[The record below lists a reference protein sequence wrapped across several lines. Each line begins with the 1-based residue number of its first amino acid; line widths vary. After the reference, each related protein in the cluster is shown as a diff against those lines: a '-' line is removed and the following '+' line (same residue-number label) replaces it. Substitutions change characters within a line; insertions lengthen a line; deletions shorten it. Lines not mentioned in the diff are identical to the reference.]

1 MAIAIGI
8 ITMPKNARK
17 LQPSTTEQA
26 VRAPVQSAKRQ
37 KLTVF
42 LVTEDEALWP
52 QIGAEL
58 TAAMVLKQVDSIDEL
73 ISTTPGGQ
81 AGIVLWDARNH
92 ADPASVLSRVNLHSP
107 RFAMVALDKEGSGNA
122 WTLPTQHRQVVGHV
136 PLPISGDTFKNMLD
150 SAHEEAN
157 SRMALLGDGAA
168 GSAPVD
174 PPATPKRSWLIP
186 AAIGAAVVAGAA
198 VFFATR
204 GNGPD
209 AKAPEAKPART
220 APSPAAGGTAP
231 VAANP
236 QPAPV
241 KTPAAGDEQTY
252 VLIDKAQQAMLDRH
266 YIEPTSG
273 SALSLYREVLAI
285 DPSNGEARQG
295 LERLAEILIARVQ
308 GALDDRKFDVALQS
322 LESAR
327 SINPDDRRLAAL
339 DERIANVRSELGPAQ
354 IVAAMNAQNF
364 DRAAQLIEEATHTK
378 AIPAAK
384 LAQLRD
390 EIHRRRDEFEITRL
404 TKLAD
409 LRIQQDHLVEPHND
423 SAAYYLD
430 QAKQAGA
437 GVATLQPQVQEML
450 KHLAASA
457 RAAIDAR
464 HFSDADK
471 ILAEMRALAAPP
483 ASYSSLQHDLGAARA
498 QQPAAKS
505 DTPQFLDLAQARLA
519 QGKLTDPENDN
530 ALYYINQLRSTD
542 PRNPGLAPITATLQT
557 LILDRARSAFEAGDL
572 DKSQSLAQTA
582 ASLGGS
588 SDVDA
593 MMDKIRQRRS
603 TSGDVQQI
611 LEQNLTRNG
620 KLDVQYPSHA
630 LQSGIEGWVE
640 LSYTVLA
647 DGSVANVKV
656 TGSSP
661 PKVFDAAATRAV
673 AHLHYQPVLQNGSP
687 VAVST
692 MLRIVFRVPK

>member
-1 MAIAIGI
+1 
-8 ITMPKNARK
+8 MPKNARK
-17 LQPSTTEQA
+17 LQPIATEPA

-42 LVTEDEALWP
+42 LVTDDEALWP

-58 TAAMVLKQVDSIDEL
+58 TAFMVLKQVDSIDEL
-73 ISTTPGGQ
+73 ISTTPTGQ

-92 ADPASVLSRVNLHSP
+92 TDPAAVLSRVNLHSP
-107 RFAMVALDKEGSGNA
+107 RFAMVALDKEGSGDA

-136 PLPISGDTFKNMLD
+136 ALPFSGDTFKNMLD

-168 GSAPVD
+168 S
-174 PPATPKRSWLIP
+174 ATPVGPPTSTQRWWLVP
-186 AAIGAAVVAGAA
+186 AAIGVAVVAGA
-198 VFFATR
+198 VIFFATR
-204 GNGPD
+204 GGRSD
-209 AKAPEAKPART
+209 EKISAT
-220 APSPAAGGTAP
+220 APTPAASGAALPAATSQSALVKP
-231 VAANP
+231 VAA
-236 QPAPV
+236 
-241 KTPAAGDEQTY
+241 GEEETY

-266 YIEPTSG
+266 YIEPASG

-327 SINPDDRRLAAL
+327 SINPDDRRLTAL
-339 DERIANVRSELGPAQ
+339 DERIASVRSELGPAQ
-354 IVAAMNAQNF
+354 IIAAMNAQNY
-364 DRAAQLIEEATHTK
+364 DRAAQLIEEAAHTR

-390 EIHRRRDEFEITRL
+390 DLRRRRDESEITRL

-409 LRIQQDHLVEPHND
+409 LRIQQDHLVEPRND
-423 SAAYYLD
+423 SAAYYLE

-450 KHLAASA
+450 KRLASA
-457 RAAIDAR
+457 ARGAIDAR
-464 HFSDADK
+464 HFGDADRL
-471 ILAEMRALAAPP
+471 LAEMRTLAAPP
-483 ASYSSLQHDLGAARA
+483 SSYSNLQHDLAVARA
-498 QQPAAKS
+498 QQPLAKP
-505 DTPQFLDLAQARLA
+505 DVPQFLELAQARLG

-530 ALYYINQLRSTD
+530 ALYYLNQLRSTD
-542 PRNPGLAPITATLQT
+542 PRNPGLGPVTATLQNQ
-557 LILDRARSAFEAGDL
+557 ILDRARSAFEGGDL
-572 DKSQSLAQTA
+572 DKSQSLAQSA

-588 SDVDA
+588 GDA
-593 MMDKIRQRRS
+593 DALLEKIRHRRAS
-603 TSGDVQQI
+603 SGEVQQVP
-611 LEQNLTRNG
+611 EQNLTRNG
-620 KLDVQYPSHA
+620 KLDVQYPGHA
-630 LQSGIEGWVE
+630 LQTGVEGWVE

-647 DGSVANVKV
+647 DGSVANVRV

-673 AHLHYQPVLQNGSP
+673 AHLRYQPVLQNGSP

-692 MLRIVFRVPK
+692 MLRVVFRAPK

>member
-1 MAIAIGI
+1 MS
-8 ITMPKNARK
+8 KNARK
-17 LQPSTTEQA
+17 LQPNATEQVA
-26 VRAPVQSAKRQ
+26 RAPVQSTKRQ

-42 LVTEDEALWP
+42 LVTDDEALWP

-58 TAAMVLKQVDSIDEL
+58 TAAMLLKQVDSIDEL
-73 ISTTPGGQ
+73 ISTTPSGQ
-81 AGIVLWDARNH
+81 AGIVLWDSRNH

-107 RFAMVALDKEGSGNA
+107 RFAIVALDKEGSGNA
-122 WTLPTQHRQVVGHV
+122 WTVPTQHRQVVGHV

-168 GSAPVD
+168 GSTPVG
-174 PPATPKRSWLIP
+174 PPASAKRSWLIP
-186 AAIGAAVVAGAA
+186 AVIGIAVVAGAA

-204 GNGPD
+204 GDGPD
-209 AKAPEAKPART
+209 AKISAAKPAT
-220 APSPAAGGTAP
+220 APTAAAGGAAP

-236 QPAPV
+236 QPAAV
-241 KTPAAGDEQTY
+241 KPPAAGDEETY

-266 YIEPTSG
+266 YIDPTAG
-273 SALSLYREVLAI
+273 SALALYREVLAI
-285 DPSNGEARQG
+285 DPANGEARQG

-308 GALDDRKFDVALQS
+308 GALDERKFDVALQS

-327 SINPDDRRLAAL
+327 SINPDDRRLSAL
-339 DERIANVRSELGPAQ
+339 DERIASVRSELGPAQ
-354 IVAAMNAQNF
+354 IIAAMNAQNF
-364 DRAAQLIEEATHTK
+364 DRAAQLIDEATHTK
-378 AIPAAK
+378 AIPVAK

-390 EIHRRRDEFEITRL
+390 EIRRRRDESEITRL

-409 LRIQQDHLVEPHND
+409 LRIQQDHLVEPRND

-450 KHLAASA
+450 KHLAAA
-457 RAAIDAR
+457 TRVAIDSR
-464 HFSDADK
+464 HLSDADK
-471 ILAEMRALAAPP
+471 LLAEMRTLAAPP
-483 ASYSSLQHDLGAARA
+483 ASYANLQRDLGAARA
-498 QQPAAKS
+498 QQPLAKS
-505 DTPQFLDLAQARLA
+505 DTPQFLDLAQARLG

-530 ALYYINQLRSTD
+530 ALYYINQLRTAD

-557 LILDRARSAFEAGDL
+557 LIVDRARSAFEAGDL

-582 ASLGGS
+582 ASLGASGE
-588 SDVDA
+588 VDA
-593 MMDKIRQRRS
+593 MLEKIRQRRA
-603 TSGDVQQI
+603 TSGDVPQI

-630 LQSGIEGWVE
+630 LQTGIEGWVE

-692 MLRIVFRVPK
+692 MLRLVFRVPK